1 MKIGDLVKWHS
12 VKNDNQDEFDTDFG
26 IILEFMQCYDSSS
39 KEENAHKALVQ
50 FYDEAVWLS
59 IHSIQVINEQ
69 KQEII

>member
-1 MKIGDLVKWHS
+1 VKIGDLVKWHS
-12 VKNDNQDEFDTDFG
+12 VKNDDQDEFDTDFG

-39 KEENAHKALVQ
+39 KEESVNKALVQ

-69 KQEII
+69 